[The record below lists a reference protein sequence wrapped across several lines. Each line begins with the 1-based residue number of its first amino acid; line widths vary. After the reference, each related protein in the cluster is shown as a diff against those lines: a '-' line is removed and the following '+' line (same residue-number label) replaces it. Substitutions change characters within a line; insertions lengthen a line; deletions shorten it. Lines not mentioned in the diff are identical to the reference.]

1 MCAAIAVFAAA
12 ASPAAA
18 ATDPKVAALQKR
30 VTALEKQVTT
40 LLRTNRLLIDAL
52 NANFAGDACS
62 VAATADAFQVTW
74 SAVDL
79 LVQAAQAPPV
89 FGPQTTVDDLRSCAD
104 VGVTRFG
111 SSPPSLGPFS
121 TLIRFAYGS

>member
-1 MCAAIAVFAAA
+1 MLAAA
-12 ASPAAA
+12 APSIA

-30 VTALEKQVTT
+30 VTALEKQVGT

-52 NANFAGDACS
+52 NANYAADACATA
-62 VAATADAFQVTW
+62 VTADAFQVTW

-79 LVQAAQAPPV
+79 LVGATQAPPV
-89 FGPQTTVDDLRSCAD
+89 FGPQTTVDDLRSCAE
-104 VGVTRFG
+104 VRVTRFG
-111 SSPPSLGPFS
+111 TAPPSLTPFG